1 MQDHDVKT
9 KNPTTYTKLSL
20 VWDFLKGSKTYFAIS
35 IIATLLV
42 NAFDMLT
49 PQIIRTTVDSIIGTA
64 DLDVPGLV
72 AEMVNEIGGVEYLKD
87 NLWLIGILIALI
99 AFGSAVCRY
108 MNTYFNS
115 KGAER
120 FVKTMRN
127 RLFSHIQRLPFSW
140 HMKNQTG
147 DIIQRCTSDVDMI
160 KNFVSEQ
167 LTAVFRI
174 VMMIV
179 LSLSF
184 MYAMNPKLTLVA
196 AVFVPVVVTYSGFFH
211 SRIR

>member
-1 MQDHDVKT
+1 MQNHGGNT
-9 KNPTTYTKLSL
+9 NNPTKYTKLSL
-20 VWDFLKGSKTYFAIS
+20 VWDFLKGSKRYFIIS
-35 IIATLLV
+35 IIATLMV

-49 PQIIRTTVDSIIGTA
+49 PQIIRTTVDSVIGNTP
-64 DLDVPGLV
+64 LDVPRFVANLV
-72 AEMVNEIGGVEYLKD
+72 DEIGGVSYLKA
-87 NLWLIGILIALI
+87 NLWVVGILIALI
-99 AFGSAVCRY
+99 ALGSAVCRY
-108 MNTYFNS
+108 LNTYFNS
-115 KGAER
+115 KGAEH
-120 FVKTMRN
+120 FVKIMRN

-184 MYAMNPKLTLVA
+184 MYSM
-196 AVFVPVVVTYSGFFH
+196 
-211 SRIR
+211 SRS